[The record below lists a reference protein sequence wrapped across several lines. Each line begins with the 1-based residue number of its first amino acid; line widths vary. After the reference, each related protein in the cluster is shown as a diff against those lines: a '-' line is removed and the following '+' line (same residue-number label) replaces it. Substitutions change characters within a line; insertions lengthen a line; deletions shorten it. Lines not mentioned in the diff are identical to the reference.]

1 MTTITKYKAKCSVV
15 VGDGQHEVH
24 WDGLNVCT
32 LGEFY
37 APTLDDAKH
46 QIAYAVA
53 KYLEGAG
60 VFERVTGTAVGYVN
74 AAFKGEGR
82 AVMEVFAEPEE
93 IPTLYR
99 AKEVQN

>member
-1 MTTITKYKAKCSVV
+1 MATTTKYRAKCSIVID
-15 VGDGQHEVH
+15 DGQHEVRL
-24 WDGLNVCT
+24 DGLDALT

-46 QIAYAVA
+46 QIAYAVT
-53 KYLEGAG
+53 KYLEGTG

-74 AAFKGEGR
+74 AAFKGEGG

-93 IPTLYR
+93 ILILHR
-99 AKEVQN
+99 VEEVQN